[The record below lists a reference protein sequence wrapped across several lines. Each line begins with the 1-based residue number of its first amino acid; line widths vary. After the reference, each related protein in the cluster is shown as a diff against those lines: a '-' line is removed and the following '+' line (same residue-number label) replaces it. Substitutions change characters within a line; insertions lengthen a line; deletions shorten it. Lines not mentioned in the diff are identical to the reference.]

1 MVTNMLSDDLRL
13 LYRCFA
19 RREANL
25 TCIVEEMKK
34 YIITEGD
41 KVVNDA
47 DNVKDPVKYTE
58 ALIEFK
64 DRIDKQISYCFNS
77 DMKFER
83 GRDDSFR
90 EFLNKCPNPPR
101 YLANFLNNFMIKAS
115 VGLSNQ
121 EIEVKLTQVMRLF
134 CCLND
139 RDIFTDAC
147 AHFYHLRLLNKTMQ
161 NQELEEQLIKKIE
174 GESGFSAC
182 TKMKAMTKDI
192 TISKDMVSKYYAKN
206 KKDSESIELESVQCL
221 SQGSWPIKQSEAVKI
236 DYPLSM
242 KKVYDSFIHYYEA
255 NYHRKKLYM
264 LNQYGS
270 TEMKFLP
277 MTKLILHTNII
288 QACILTSYN

>member
-25 TCIVEEMKK
+25 TCIVEEMSK

-115 VGLSNQ
+115 VGLSN
-121 EIEVKLTQVMRLF
+121 
-134 CCLND
+134 
-139 RDIFTDAC
+139 
-147 AHFYHLRLLNKTMQ
+147 
-161 NQELEEQLIKKIE
+161 
-174 GESGFSAC
+174 
-182 TKMKAMTKDI
+182 
-192 TISKDMVSKYYAKN
+192 
-206 KKDSESIELESVQCL
+206 
-221 SQGSWPIKQSEAVKI
+221 
-236 DYPLSM
+236 
-242 KKVYDSFIHYYEA
+242 
-255 NYHRKKLYM
+255 
-264 LNQYGS
+264 
-270 TEMKFLP
+270 
-277 MTKLILHTNII
+277 
-288 QACILTSYN
+288 